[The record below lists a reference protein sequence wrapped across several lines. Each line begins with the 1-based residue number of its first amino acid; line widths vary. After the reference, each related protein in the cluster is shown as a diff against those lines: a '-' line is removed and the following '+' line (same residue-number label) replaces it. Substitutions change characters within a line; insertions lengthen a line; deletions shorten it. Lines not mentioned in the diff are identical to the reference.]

1 MTSKAQRRA
10 TIPRSAVSMD
20 IASNDSSAVKGPGD
34 APFSATIPRMPAPR
48 RTSARG
54 ESQRQRIIDAT
65 LEVVRASPVADVQLA
80 AIAARIGMRPSHI
93 LYYFPSRDDVLIA
106 AVAHA
111 EQQLAEGRTERLRAI
126 EDAHARLRAYVR
138 AYLPD
143 DRHDPVWKLWM
154 EGWLRSPSSA
164 AFRPVGADANLRWRG
179 DLVEALEYAAEP
191 TAPLEDTTA
200 IARRL
205 NFLFDGLAMHVLS
218 GKITSEDAQEI
229 AMAAIRTELNA
240 AH

>member
-1 MTSKAQRRA
+1 MTTPQR
-10 TIPRSAVSMD
+10 S
-20 IASNDSSAVKGPGD
+20 
-34 APFSATIPRMPAPR
+34 
-48 RTSARG
+48 SARG
-54 ESQRQRIIDAT
+54 DSQRQRIIDAA
-65 LEVVRASPVADVQLA
+65 LETVRASPVADVQLA
-80 AIAARIGMRPSHI
+80 AIAARAGMGASHI

-126 EDAHARLRAYVR
+126 EDANARLRAYLR

-179 DLVEALEYAAEP
+179 DLIEALEHAVRADV
-191 TAPLEDTTA
+191 TLEEGSA
-200 IARRL
+200 GIARRL
-205 NFLFDGLAMHVLS
+205 NFLLDGLAVHILS
-218 GKITSEDAQEI
+218 GKVSPEDAEEV
-229 AMAAIRTELNA
+229 AMAAIRAEITA
-240 AH
+240 AQQARERSAGG